1 MANSD
6 KSSMRQ
12 RITTRAQLLQTI
24 SARRR
29 SLKLSQKQLAD
40 KLGIHQSHLSD
51 IETGQRTL
59 NVDRLLELFNLL
71 GLDLIVQN
79 RILPTRPEW

>member
-6 KSSMRQ
+6 KSSVRQ
-12 RITTRAQLLQTI
+12 HVTTRAQLLQTI
-24 SARRR
+24 STRRH

-51 IETGQRTL
+51 IETGRRTL

-79 RILPTRPEW
+79 RTTPTRPEW

>member
-1 MANSD
+1 MATSD
-6 KSSMRQ
+6 NLPMRQ
-12 RITTRAQLLQTI
+12 RVTTRAQLLQTI

-29 SLKLSQKQLAD
+29 ILKLSQKQLAD

-51 IETGQRTL
+51 IETGRKTL
-59 NVDRLLELFNLL
+59 NVDRLLELCNLL

-79 RILPTRPEW
+79 KTPEPESEW

>member
-6 KSSMRQ
+6 KPSMRQ
-12 RITTRAQLLQTI
+12 RVTTRAQLLQTI

-29 SLKLSQKQLAD
+29 ALKLSQKQLAD

-51 IETGQRTL
+51 IETGRKTL

-71 GLDLIVQN
+71 GLDLTVQN
-79 RILPTRPEW
+79 RTPTTKSEW

>member
-1 MANSD
+1 MH
-6 KSSMRQ
+6 Q
-12 RITTRAQLLQTI
+12 RVTTRAQLLQTI

-29 SLKLSQKQLAD
+29 ALKLSQKQLAD

-51 IETGQRTL
+51 IETGRKTL

-71 GLDLIVQN
+71 GLDLTVQN
-79 RILPTRPEW
+79 RPPTTKSEW

>member
-6 KSSMRQ
+6 KPPMRQ
-12 RITTRAQLLQTI
+12 RVTTRAQLLQTI
-24 SARRR
+24 LARRR
-29 SLKLSQKQLAD
+29 ALKLSQKQLAD

-51 IETGQRTL
+51 IETGRRTL

-71 GLDLIVQN
+71 GLDLSVQN
-79 RILPTRPEW
+79 RTPATKSEW

>member
-12 RITTRAQLLQTI
+12 RVTTRAQLLHTI

-29 SLKLSQKQLAD
+29 SLKLSQKQIAD

-51 IETGQRTL
+51 IETGRRTL

-71 GLDLIVQN
+71 GLDLLVQN
-79 RILPTRPEW
+79 RFPPSTPEW

>member
-1 MANSD
+1 
-6 KSSMRQ
+6 MRQ
-12 RITTRAQLLQTI
+12 RVTTRAQLLQTI
-24 SARRR
+24 STRRH

-51 IETGQRTL
+51 IETGRRRL
-59 NVDRLLELFNLL
+59 SVDRLLELFNLL

-79 RILPTRPEW
+79 RTTPTRREW

>member
-1 MANSD
+1 
-6 KSSMRQ
+6 MRQ
-12 RITTRAQLLQTI
+12 RVTTRAQLLQTI

-51 IETGQRTL
+51 IETGRRTL
-59 NVDRLLELFNLL
+59 SVDRLLELFNLL

-79 RILPTRPEW
+79 RSSPTRPEW

>member
-6 KSSMRQ
+6 KPSMRQ
-12 RITTRAQLLQTI
+12 RVTTRAQLLQTI
-24 SARRR
+24 SARRHA
-29 SLKLSQKQLAD
+29 LKLSQKQLAD

-51 IETGQRTL
+51 IETGRKTL

-71 GLDLIVQN
+71 GLDLIIQN
-79 RILPTRPEW
+79 RTSTTKSEW

>member
-1 MANSD
+1 
-6 KSSMRQ
+6 MRQ
-12 RITTRAQLLQTI
+12 RVTTRAQLLQTI

-29 SLKLSQKQLAD
+29 ALKLSQQQLAD

-51 IETGQRTL
+51 IETGRRTL

-71 GLDLIVQN
+71 GLDLTVQN
-79 RILPTRPEW
+79 RTPTTKSEW

>member
-1 MANSD
+1 
-6 KSSMRQ
+6 MRQ
-12 RITTRAQLLQTI
+12 CVTTRSQLLHTI

-29 SLKLSQKQLAD
+29 ALKLSQKQLAD

-51 IETGQRTL
+51 IETGRRTL

-71 GLDLIVQN
+71 GLDLVVQD
-79 RILPTRPEW
+79 RAPTARPEW

>member
-6 KSSMRQ
+6 KSSTRQ
-12 RITTRAQLLQTI
+12 RVTTRAQLLQTI

-29 SLKLSQKQLAD
+29 ALKLSQKQLAD

-51 IETGQRTL
+51 IETGRKTL

-71 GLDLIVQN
+71 GLDFIVQN
-79 RILPTRPEW
+79 RTPTPKSEW

>member
-6 KSSMRQ
+6 IRTHQ
-12 RITTRAQLLQTI
+12 RLNTRMQVLQTI
-24 SARRR
+24 STRRR
-29 SLKLSQKQLAD
+29 ALKLSQKKLAD

-51 IETGQRTL
+51 LETGRRTL

-79 RILPTRPEW
+79 RTPTTKSEW

>member
-6 KSSMRQ
+6 TTHMRQ
-12 RITTRAQLLQTI
+12 RVTTRVQLLQTI

-29 SLKLSQKQLAD
+29 ALKLSQKQLAD

-51 IETGQRTL
+51 IETGRKTL

-71 GLDLIVQN
+71 GLDFIVQN
-79 RILPTRPEW
+79 KTPAPKSEW

>member
-1 MANSD
+1 MATSD
-6 KSSMRQ
+6 KSSRRQ
-12 RITTRAQLLQTI
+12 RVTTRAQLLQTI

-51 IETGQRTL
+51 IETGRRTL

-79 RILPTRPEW
+79 RSSPTRQEW

>member
-1 MANSD
+1 
-6 KSSMRQ
+6 MRQ
-12 RITTRAQLLQTI
+12 RATTRDQLLQTI

-51 IETGQRTL
+51 IENGRRTL

-79 RILPTRPEW
+79 RSSPTRPEW

>member
-6 KSSMRQ
+6 KPSMRQ
-12 RITTRAQLLQTI
+12 RVTTRAQLLQTI

-29 SLKLSQKQLAD
+29 ALKLSQKQLAD

-51 IETGQRTL
+51 IETGRKTL
-59 NVDRLLELFNLL
+59 NVDRLLELCNLL
-71 GLDLIVQN
+71 GLDLTVQN
-79 RILPTRPEW
+79 RTSTTKSEW

>member
-1 MANSD
+1 
-6 KSSMRQ
+6 MRQ
-12 RITTRAQLLQTI
+12 RVTTRGQLLQTI

-29 SLKLSQKQLAD
+29 ALKLSQKQLAD

-51 IETGQRTL
+51 IETGRRTL

-71 GLDLIVQN
+71 GLDLAVQN
-79 RILPTRPEW
+79 RTPATKSEW